1 MPVTLMPTN
10 NKFRQINNTLLKETS
25 SKHLKLTAIDFL
37 SFVAGNK
44 RIEEALNS
52 EPNVRK

>member
-1 MPVTLMPTN
+1 MPTY
-10 NKFRQINNTLLKETS
+10 NKCRQINNTLLKETS
-25 SKHLKLTAIDFL
+25 SKHLILTVVDFL

-44 RIEEALNS
+44 RIEEEALNS